1 MYVVR
6 RSAAAVVAQAIVA
19 IALAF
24 GVGFLL
30 RLAGPSAMFIALV
43 VLLTLLFFFALA
55 ILRGVLANV
64 TFRRQYGFGRGPGG
78 PGAGPRWGP
87 RRGPPRPG
95 GVREP
100 RRPFPP
106 GMPPREAAEIDTTG

>member
-1 MYVVR
+1 MHVVR
-6 RSAAAVVAQAIVA
+6 RSAPGVVAQAIVA

-24 GVGFLL
+24 GVGLLL

-55 ILRGVLANV
+55 ILRGVLAGRA
-64 TFRRQYGFGRGPGG
+64 FRRRNGFGGFGRGPGG
-78 PGAGPRWGP
+78 GPRG
-87 RRGPPRPG
+87 RPPFPG
-95 GVREP
+95 GSREP

-106 GMPPREAAEIDTTG
+106 RMPPREAAAELDTTT

>member
-1 MYVVR
+1 MHVVR
-6 RSAAAVVAQAIVA
+6 RSAAGVVAQAIAA

-43 VLLTLLFFFALA
+43 VLLTLLFFFVLA
-55 ILRGVLANV
+55 ILRAFPL
-64 TFRRQYGFGRGPGG
+64 RRLGGPGG
-78 PGAGPRWGP
+78 RGGPQGPGGGPGGGP

-106 GMPPREAAEIDTTG
+106 RMPPREAAEIDTTG